1 MTTLDAPPAVDAFA
15 DFTQVDEL
23 LDRAVVLEIAIRAG
37 HLERRL
43 LADLPDVL
51 VLLAIQLWR
60 GRILPCE
67 EYADPARYLSEVYT
81 DAWDAYLLHHRM
93 RAAVRVVARLY
104 GREEFLP
111 ALCERVDRLPHLPDA
126 DLLAEVLLCESA
138 GGVL

>member
-1 MTTLDAPPAVDAFA
+1 MTTLDERTTASPFT

-51 VLLAIQLWR
+51 VLLAIQLWQ
-60 GRILPCE
+60 GRILPSE
-67 EYADPARYLSEVYT
+67 EYAGPGRYLSEVYT

-93 RAAVRVVARLY
+93 RAAARVVARLY
-104 GREEFLP
+104 GREEFLS
-111 ALCERVDRLPHLPDA
+111 ALYERVDRLPHLSDA
-126 DLLAEVLLCESA
+126 DLLADVLLCESA
-138 GGVL
+138 GGAL